1 MNKKAVNF
9 LDKYAPIIML
19 LPAILG
25 LLLIEVYP
33 SLSAINMSFYDINL
47 LNVQKPF
54 IGLGN
59 YVTMFNDPTVVRI
72 LFNTFFWAA
81 LSLILGSSFALFVAV
96 QLNKPYKG
104 RGFFRALFLAP
115 WVTPPLVIATIW
127 QLILSQNFSPISGLL
142 MKLGWIRH
150 PIDFLGDPTIYL
162 GFLSVPMLSL
172 IVINVWAMIPFSM
185 VMFLAGLQTIPTELY
200 EAATVDGASKGQ
212 QFRKITLPLLMP
224 VVKTSVLLQGIWQFN
239 SFNLSYLVTHGGPLN
254 STELLSVRVYNEAFN
269 NFKYGYGAAISVVM
283 LLVVLVP
290 ALIYIRRTMMAE
302 NQSGM

>member
-1 MNKKAVNF
+1 
-9 LDKYAPIIML
+9 
-19 LPAILG
+19 
-25 LLLIEVYP
+25 
-33 SLSAINMSFYDINL
+33 
-47 LNVQKPF
+47 
-54 IGLGN
+54 
-59 YVTMFNDPTVVRI
+59 
-72 LFNTFFWAA
+72 
-81 LSLILGSSFALFVAV
+81 
-96 QLNKPYKG
+96 
-104 RGFFRALFLAP
+104 
-115 WVTPPLVIATIW
+115 
-127 QLILSQNFSPISGLL
+127 